1 MCEADKHQ
9 LLNAD
14 FTKQVEGFY
23 GPLAA
28 IMNACGSTAASQR
41 YPCHAQVVAFSPYWK
56 GGRDADVEEAAGIAK
71 KAWGEDKGSVF
82 HYNQTFHRGVL
93 SCIATFTVAFN
104 CAPQDRMFIF

>member
-28 IMNACGSTAASQR
+28 IMNACGSAAASQR
-41 YPCHAQVVAFSPYWK
+41 YPCHAQVVAFSPYYA
-56 GGRDADVEEAAGIAK
+56 GGRDKDVKEAAKIAQE
-71 KAWGEDKGSVF
+71 AWDDDEGAAW
-82 HYNQTFHRGVL
+82 HCNQTFHLGPL
-93 SCIATFTVAFN
+93 GCIATFTVAFY
-104 CAPQDRMFIF
+104 CAPQDIMLIF